1 MSIKAHD
8 IFALVIKFLGV
19 DWQPKHITIGL
30 FHTSETTRQVL
41 AKNVI
46 TLLDEYGF
54 LKKIVVYVKDE
65 GANLNLSTMT
75 LKFVVS
81 CEILSLD
88 DSF

>member
-1 MSIKAHD
+1 MSKKAHD
-8 IFALVIKFLGV
+8 IFALVINFFGV
-19 DWQPKHITIGL
+19 DWQPKHIIIGL

-54 LKKIVVYVKDE
+54 FIKIVVYVKDE
-65 GANLNLSTMT
+65 GANLNVLTMA

-81 CEILSLD
+81 CEIFGLNE
-88 DSF
+88 SF